1 MFSKVF
7 SGTNIGIKAQAVTI
21 EVDLARGLP
30 QILIVGL
37 PDAAVSESRER
48 VKAAIKSSGF
58 EMPLQRVIIN
68 MAPADLKKEG
78 SLFDLAIALGI
89 LSSSGQ
95 IDLDP
100 LSSESIQKFWLVGEL
115 SLNGD
120 LKACRGVLP
129 IACAAK
135 ENQVSGIILSE
146 ENAEEASLVKGLKV
160 YGVKNLVQAIAV
172 LTKPEEQET
181 YLKSSF
187 SLCLQKENQTIR
199 NDLKFVKGQY
209 QAKRA
214 LEIAAAGNHNLL
226 LIGEPGGGKSMLAKC
241 LAEIMP
247 PLNSEL
253 ALEVI
258 KVYSVAGL
266 LHSLDLKAGISRPF
280 RAPHHSISG
289 AGLIGGGS
297 YPRPGEVSLANHGV
311 LFLDELAEFDK
322 RTLDTLRQPIES
334 GEVCISRARISLEYP
349 AKFLLIAACNPY
361 VGTNQHNK
369 NKNNLIISA
378 PLWDRFSLI
387 VHVPPLKAAELI
399 DFSPLEQE
407 SSLEVRTRVQRA
419 WEIQQD
425 RLTSSLAN
433 SNNYLSS
440 DELNRYCQLKPDGE
454 AFLRYAIETLNLT
467 GRTYDHVLKTSRTIA
482 DLENS
487 TEIEEEHLAE
497 AVQYRLDQANL
508 LASSNSA

>member
-1 MFSKVF
+1 MFSKVL
-7 SGTNIGIKAQAVTI
+7 SGTNIGIKAQSVAI

-58 EMPLQRVIIN
+58 EVPLSRVIIN

-78 SLFDLAIALGI
+78 SLFDLPIALGI
-89 LSSSGQ
+89 LLSTGQ
-95 IDLDP
+95 VNFSKNKL
-100 LSSESIQKFWLVGEL
+100 EFTEKAFWLVGEL

-135 ENQVSGIILSE
+135 EHKVEGIILPE
-146 ENAEEASLVKGLKV
+146 ENSEEASLVKDLKV
-160 YGVKNLVQAIAV
+160 YGVKNLNQAIEV
-172 LTKPEEQET
+172 LKEADQRSK
-181 YLKSSF
+181 YLKKTF
-187 SLCLQKENQTIR
+187 SLRLQYQNQEIK
-199 NDLKFVKGQY
+199 NDLKFIKGQY

-214 LEIAAAGNHNLL
+214 LEIAAAGDHNLL

-258 KVYSVAGL
+258 KIYSVAGL
-266 LHSLDLKAGISRPF
+266 LSNLDFESVIKRPF

-297 YPRPGEVSLANHGV
+297 YPRPGEVSLAHHGV

-334 GEVCISRARISLEYP
+334 GEVCISRARISVDYP

-361 VGTNQHNK
+361 VGTNSTNSK
-369 NKNNLIISA
+369 KLIISA

-387 VHVPPLKAAELI
+387 VNVPPLKVNELM
-399 DFSPLEQE
+399 DFSPEEQE
-407 SSLEVRTRVQRA
+407 SSLKVRNRVEKA
-419 WEIQQD
+419 WEVQQE
-425 RLTSSLAN
+425 RFVNSNSN
-433 SNNYLSS
+433 SNNRLTPE
-440 DELNRYCQLKPDGE
+440 ELNYYCKLKKD
-454 AFLRYAIETLNLT
+454 AQDLLRHAIESLNLT
-467 GRTYDHVLKTSRTIA
+467 GRTYDHVLRTSRTIA
-482 DLENS
+482 DLSLSEN
-487 TEIEEEHLAE
+487 IEEEHVAE
-497 AVQYRLDQANL
+497 AIQYRLEQSKT
-508 LASSNSA
+508 LAGSSNN